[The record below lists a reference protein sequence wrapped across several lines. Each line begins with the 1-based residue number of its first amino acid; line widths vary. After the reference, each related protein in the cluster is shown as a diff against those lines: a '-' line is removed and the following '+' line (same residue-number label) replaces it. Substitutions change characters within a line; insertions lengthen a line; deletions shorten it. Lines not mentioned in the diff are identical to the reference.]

1 MADGGGAVKHKRTL
15 FPVILALI
23 AGTLMTTG
31 VAGGQTSAN
40 VVTDVQSDAFVE
52 VVLDAKPDDGQDFQ
66 FSVNIDQNVL
76 PSFTLD
82 DDTDPTQ
89 PSSQQLG
96 PLPTGG
102 YAVITPIGSLPNGWT
117 ITAVECTET
126 NATSQPGVVRVH
138 LDPGDQISC
147 TFTIV
152 TAFLDV
158 VLDAQPNDA
167 QDFEFY
173 VPQLGADFM
182 LDDDSDAALPASRLF
197 GPIAV
202 APGFT
207 SIGILR
213 PAVWALTA
221 IDCTETPLSIDLTG
235 PNPAL
240 PGGGVALSLD
250 PGDRIRCTFTVV
262 NNLPVASAAAA
273 SIAEGQSGTST
284 VNVPIT
290 LNSAATQPVSVQW
303 ATSDLTTTAGS
314 DYQAASGLVSFAAG
328 ESSKT
333 VPVTINGDTAIEPT
347 EFLRVSL
354 SNPVGAALGQSQ
366 ATVTIVNDDDT
377 TAPVISFKEDVISE
391 SKAAQ
396 VVVPYTAPIAK
407 DAVDA
412 KVTVNCLPKSG
423 SSFPSGSTL
432 VRCTAEDRSGNVAA
446 SSFKVIVR
454 LPTTPGAVT
463 DKLGTILSQLAAKEH
478 VYVGAGGFDPKSKVE
493 LHWIAADGSV
503 IDLEQTRVGKDGRF
517 DEKVKLPKN
526 TPLGLGQMT
535 AVGIAP
541 DGSELVRAW
550 LLTVV
555 DA

>member
-1 MADGGGAVKHKRTL
+1 MKHKRTL
-15 FPVILALI
+15 FPVVLALI

-31 VAGGQTSAN
+31 VAGGQASAN
-40 VVTDVQSDAFVE
+40 VKTDVQSDAFVE

-117 ITAVECTET
+117 VTSVACTET
-126 NATSQPGVVRVH
+126 NATGLAGVARVH
-138 LDPGDQISC
+138 LDPGDQIRC

-167 QDFEFY
+167 QDFEFL

-182 LDDDSDAALPASRLF
+182 LDDDSDATLPASRHF
-197 GPIAV
+197 GPMAV
-202 APGFT
+202 APGST
-207 SIGILR
+207 NIGILR

-221 IDCTETPLSIDLTG
+221 IDCTETPTSIDLTG

-250 PGDRIRCTFTVV
+250 PGDRIRCTFTVAH
-262 NNLPVASAAAA
+262 LPVASVAAA

-303 ATSDLTTTAGS
+303 TTSDLAATAGS

-347 EFLRVSL
+347 ESLRVSL
-354 SNPVGAALGQSQ
+354 SNPVGATLGQSQ

-377 TAPVISFKEDVISE
+377 TAPVIAFKENVISE

-407 DAVDA
+407 DAVDP

-432 VRCTAEDRSGNVAA
+432 VRCTAEDRSGNIAT
-446 SSFKVIVR
+446 SSFEVIVR

-463 DKLGTILSQLAAKEH
+463 DKLGTTLSQLAAKEQ
-478 VYVGAGGFDPKSKVE
+478 VYVGAGGFVPKSKVE

-503 IDLEQTRVGKDGRF
+503 IDLEQTKAGKDGRF
-517 DEKVKLPKN
+517 DEKVTLPKN

-555 DA
+555 AA